1 MRQDAP
7 YDLLMC
13 NRDCLAFAERN
24 LTAERVAG
32 RRVLEVGA
40 QDVNGSARSLVER
53 HGPAEY
59 VGVDIAEGP
68 GVDELCDVG
77 DLVERFGAGRFDLI
91 LCTEVLEHVRD
102 WRRALSNLKHVLAT
116 GGTLLVTTRSIGFHY
131 HGYPFDFWRF
141 EAEDI
146 KVMTAD
152 MSLETLESDASSPGV
167 FFAATKRDDFREAKM
182 EDHELYSIITEG
194 RCRDV
199 SNRQLRWFL
208 WVKRPVKRFFAK
220 RWRSL
225 QKRLP

>member
-1 MRQDAP
+1 
-7 YDLLMC
+7 MC

-24 LTAERVAG
+24 LTADRVAG

-40 QDVNGSARSLVER
+40 RDVNGTARSFVER
-53 HGPAEY
+53 HDPAEY

-68 GVDELCDVG
+68 GVDELCDIG
-77 DLVERFGAGRFDLI
+77 DLVDRFGAGRFDLI

-131 HGYPFDFWRF
+131 HGYPFDFWRI
-141 EAEDI
+141 EPEDI
-146 KVMTAD
+146 EAMTAD
-152 MSLETLESDASSPGV
+152 MSLEVLERDASSPGV
-167 FFAATKRDDFREAKM
+167 FFVATKPGEFHEVALD
-182 EDHELYSIITEG
+182 DHELYSIVTER

-199 SNRQLRWFL
+199 SDGQLRWFL
-208 WVKRPVKRFFAK
+208 WVKRPAKRFFAK

-225 QKRLP
+225 KKRLP